1 MLVAGCDIGSLT
13 AKAVVL
19 SDGNIIGSAVIQAL
33 PVPQKS
39 AELVMEK
46 VLENTGLTLQSIDKI
61 MATGYGRNNIDFAH
75 CTESEI
81 TCHARGAIYN
91 DPEIKTVIDIGGQD
105 AKVIKI
111 NNQGKVD
118 RYIYNDKC
126 ASGSG
131 RFLEII
137 AEAMDI
143 TVMDMSQLD
152 SQSKNQLT
160 LSNQC
165 VIFAE
170 TEIISLLNDGKE
182 ITDIVNALHRAL
194 AGRVASLA
202 KGLGIQEKIILTGGV
217 AKNEG
222 MKKALEHVL
231 SCSIVSTQYDP
242 QINGALGAALLASSG

>member
-46 VLENTGLTLQSIDKI
+46 VLENSGLTLQSIDKI
-61 MATGYGRNNIDFAH
+61 IATGYGRNNIDFAN

-81 TCHARGAIYN
+81 TCHAKGAIYN

-111 NNQGKVD
+111 DDKAEVQ

-137 AEAMDI
+137 ADALDI
-143 TVMDMSQLD
+143 TVMDMSELD
-152 SQSKNQLT
+152 AQSKNQLT

-170 TEIISLLNDGKE
+170 TEIISLINDGKE
-182 ITDIVNALHRAL
+182 IADIVNALHRAL
-194 AGRVASLA
+194 AGRVASMA
-202 KGLGIQEKIILTGGV
+202 KGMGVQEKVILTGGV
-217 AKNEG
+217 AKNVG
-222 MKKALEHVL
+222 MKKALEQVL
-231 SCSIVSTQYDP
+231 GCPIVSTQHDP
-242 QINGALGAALLASSG
+242 QINGALGAALLASLG